1 MSKFSDNLKRLRK
14 EINFTQE
21 ELAKALNVTKSRIN
35 MYECGEREPNF
46 EMLESIADYFNVD
59 MNYLLGETDVKNSK
73 QQDDIR
79 KKYDSIYSNRV
90 KKIPVL
96 GEVAAGFPMFAEEN
110 IIDYE
115 EIPAERAKNDDYF
128 ALKIHGDSM
137 EPRIWNNDVVI
148 VRKQSDV
155 DSGDIA
161 IVIVNGDL
169 GTCKKVVKHSS
180 GISLIS
186 FNSKYEPMFYTFDD
200 IKTLP
205 LTIIGKVVELRG
217 KL

>member
-1 MSKFSDNLKRLRK
+1 MEHLKQLRESKNLTQK
-14 EINFTQE
+14 ELSNM
-21 ELAKALNVTKSRIN
+21 LNVDRTTYAKWENGNSN
-35 MYECGEREPNF
+35 PSF
-46 EMLESIADYFNVD
+46 EFLLKIAKIFNVSTD
-59 MNYLLGETDVKNSK
+59 YLLGNNQVSKKQTKNPA
-73 QQDDIR
+73 
-79 KKYDSIYSNRV
+79 V
-90 KKIPVL
+90 VKIPVL
-96 GEVAAGFPMFAEEN
+96 GEVAAGFPMFADEN

-115 EIPAERAKNDDYF
+115 EIPAEMAKNDDYF

-137 EPRIWNNDVVI
+137 EPRICSGDVVI

-186 FNSKYEPMFYTFDD
+186 FNSKYEPMFYTTDD

-217 KL
+217 KF

>member
-1 MSKFSDNLKRLRK
+1 MLEEKLKSARKATGISQKDIAKKLFISQQAYAKYETGAATPNPETLKRIA
-14 EINFTQE
+14 EI
-21 ELAKALNVTKSRIN
+21 
-35 MYECGEREPNF
+35 
-46 EMLESIADYFNVD
+46 FNVSTD
-59 MNYLLGETDVKNSK
+59 YLLGNNQVSK
-73 QQDDIR
+73 KQTENP
-79 KKYDSIYSNRV
+79 SV
-90 KKIPVL
+90 VKIPVL
-96 GEVAAGFPMFAEEN
+96 GEVAAGIPIFADEN

-115 EIPAERAKNDDYF
+115 EIPAEMAKNDDYF

-186 FNSKYEPMFYTFDD
+186 FNSKYEPMFYTTDD

-217 KL
+217 KF

>member
-1 MSKFSDNLKRLRK
+1 MFISQQAYAKYETGAATPNPETLKRIA
-14 EINFTQE
+14 EI
-21 ELAKALNVTKSRIN
+21 
-35 MYECGEREPNF
+35 
-46 EMLESIADYFNVD
+46 FNVSTD
-59 MNYLLGETDVKNSK
+59 YLLGNNQVSK
-73 QQDDIR
+73 KQTENP
-79 KKYDSIYSNRV
+79 SV
-90 KKIPVL
+90 VKIPVL
-96 GEVAAGFPMFAEEN
+96 GEVAAGFPMFADEN

-115 EIPAERAKNDDYF
+115 EIPAEMAKNDDYF

-137 EPRIWNNDVVI
+137 EPRICSGDVVI

>member
-1 MSKFSDNLKRLRK
+1 MIRLSELRK
-14 EINFTQE
+14 EKGLSQKDFGKIIGAAQNTVSQWE
-21 ELAKALNVTKSRIN
+21 NGS
-35 MYECGEREPNF
+35 REPDNETINRIANF
-46 EMLESIADYFNVD
+46 FNISID
-59 MNYLLGETDVKNSK
+59 YLLGNESTPTTTTDKG
-73 QQDDIR
+73 I
-79 KKYDSIYSNRV
+79 
-90 KKIPVL
+90 KIPVL
-96 GEVAAGFPMFAEEN
+96 GEVAAGFPMFADEN

-115 EIPAERAKNDDYF
+115 EIPAEMAKNDDYF

-137 EPRIWNNDVVI
+137 EPRICSGDVVI
-148 VRKQSDV
+148 VRKQSNV

-200 IKTLP
+200 IKNLP

>member
-1 MSKFSDNLKRLRK
+1 MEHLKQLRESKNLTQK
-14 EINFTQE
+14 ELSNM
-21 ELAKALNVTKSRIN
+21 LNVDRTTYAKWENGNSN
-35 MYECGEREPNF
+35 PSF
-46 EMLESIADYFNVD
+46 EFLLKIAKIFNVSTD
-59 MNYLLGETDVKNSK
+59 YLLGNNQVSKKQTKNPA
-73 QQDDIR
+73 
-79 KKYDSIYSNRV
+79 V
-90 KKIPVL
+90 VKIPVL
-96 GEVAAGFPMFAEEN
+96 GEVAAGVPIFADEN

-115 EIPAERAKNDDYF
+115 EIPAEMAKNDDYF

-186 FNSKYEPMFYTFDD
+186 FNSKYEPMFYTTDE

-205 LTIIGKVVELRG
+205 ITIIGKVVELRG

>member
-1 MSKFSDNLKRLRK
+1 MIRIKELRNEK
-14 EINFTQE
+14 NVSQKK
-21 ELAKALNVTKSRIN
+21 LADKLSVSRSTVAMWETGASQPDTN
-35 MYECGEREPNF
+35 MLLQLAEF
-46 EMLESIADYFNVD
+46 FNVSVD
-59 MNYLLGETDVKNSK
+59 YLLSNENSSNAQIKTHSKNS
-73 QQDDIR
+73 
-79 KKYDSIYSNRV
+79 V
-90 KKIPVL
+90 EIPVL
-96 GEVAAGFPMFAEEN
+96 GEVAAGFPMFADEN

-115 EIPAERAKNDDYF
+115 EIPAEMAKNDDYF

-137 EPRIWNNDVVI
+137 EPRICSGDVVI

-186 FNSKYEPMFYTFDD
+186 FNSKYEPMFYTTDE

>member
-1 MSKFSDNLKRLRK
+1 MLEEKLKSARKATGISQKDIAKKLFISQQAYAKYETGAATPNPETLKRIA
-14 EINFTQE
+14 EI
-21 ELAKALNVTKSRIN
+21 
-35 MYECGEREPNF
+35 
-46 EMLESIADYFNVD
+46 FNVSTD
-59 MNYLLGETDVKNSK
+59 YLLGNNQVSK
-73 QQDDIR
+73 KQTENP
-79 KKYDSIYSNRV
+79 SV
-90 KKIPVL
+90 VKIPVL
-96 GEVAAGFPMFAEEN
+96 GEVAAGFPMFADEN

-115 EIPAERAKNDDYF
+115 EIPAEMAKNDDYF

-137 EPRIWNNDVVI
+137 EPRICSGDVVI

>member
-1 MSKFSDNLKRLRK
+1 MLEERLKSARKATGISQKDIAKKLFISQQAYAKYETGAATPNPETLKRIA
-14 EINFTQE
+14 EI
-21 ELAKALNVTKSRIN
+21 
-35 MYECGEREPNF
+35 
-46 EMLESIADYFNVD
+46 FNVSTD
-59 MNYLLGETDVKNSK
+59 YLLGNNQVLKKQTKNPA
-73 QQDDIR
+73 
-79 KKYDSIYSNRV
+79 V
-90 KKIPVL
+90 VKIPVL
-96 GEVAAGFPMFAEEN
+96 GEVAAGVPIFADEN

-115 EIPAERAKNDDYF
+115 EIPAEMAKNDDYF

-186 FNSKYEPMFYTFDD
+186 FNSKYEPMFYTTDE

>member
-1 MSKFSDNLKRLRK
+1 MIRLLELRK
-14 EINFTQE
+14 RKKLSQKDFGKIIGAAQNTVSQWENG
-21 ELAKALNVTKSRIN
+21 S
-35 MYECGEREPNF
+35 REPDSETINR
-46 EMLESIADYFNVD
+46 IAKFFNVSID
-59 MNYLLGETDVKNSK
+59 YLLGNETSTKASDNG
-73 QQDDIR
+73 I
-79 KKYDSIYSNRV
+79 
-90 KKIPVL
+90 KIPVL
-96 GEVAAGFPMFAEEN
+96 GEVAAGFPMFADEN

-115 EIPAERAKNDDYF
+115 EIPAEMAKNDDYF

-186 FNSKYEPMFYTFDD
+186 FNSKYEPMFYTTDE

-205 LTIIGKVVELRG
+205 ITIIGKVVELRG

>member
-1 MSKFSDNLKRLRK
+1 MQNGENGNSNPSFEFLLK
-14 EINFTQE
+14 I
-21 ELAKALNVTKSRIN
+21 AKI
-35 MYECGEREPNF
+35 
-46 EMLESIADYFNVD
+46 FNVSTD
-59 MNYLLGETDVKNSK
+59 YLLGNNQVSKKQTKNPA
-73 QQDDIR
+73 
-79 KKYDSIYSNRV
+79 V
-90 KKIPVL
+90 VKIPVL
-96 GEVAAGFPMFAEEN
+96 GEVAAGVPIFADEN

-115 EIPAERAKNDDYF
+115 EIPAEMAKNDDYF

-186 FNSKYEPMFYTFDD
+186 FNSKYEPMFYTTDE
-200 IKTLP
+200 IKTL
-205 LTIIGKVVELRG
+205 L
-217 KL
+217 

>member
-1 MSKFSDNLKRLRK
+1 MRKIAELRK
-14 EINFTQE
+14 SKGLSQKDFGKLIGAAQNTVCNWENGNREPDTQTLNKIANFF
-21 ELAKALNVTKSRIN
+21 NVTVDYLIDDNNIN
-35 MYECGEREPNF
+35 NDNMF
-46 EMLESIADYFNVD
+46 S
-59 MNYLLGETDVKNSK
+59 KNSN
-73 QQDDIR
+73 
-79 KKYDSIYSNRV
+79 SI
-90 KKIPVL
+90 KIPVL
-96 GEVAAGFPMFAEEN
+96 GEVAAGFPMFADEN

-115 EIPAERAKNDDYF
+115 EIPAEMAKNDDYF

-137 EPRIWNNDVVI
+137 EPRICSGDVVI

-186 FNSKYEPMFYTFDD
+186 FNSKYEPMFYTTDE

>member
-1 MSKFSDNLKRLRK
+1 MLEERLKSARKATGISQKDIAKKLFISQQAYAKYETGAATPNPETLKRIA
-14 EINFTQE
+14 EI
-21 ELAKALNVTKSRIN
+21 
-35 MYECGEREPNF
+35 
-46 EMLESIADYFNVD
+46 FNVSTD
-59 MNYLLGETDVKNSK
+59 YLLGNNQVLKKQTKNPA
-73 QQDDIR
+73 
-79 KKYDSIYSNRV
+79 V
-90 KKIPVL
+90 VKIPVL
-96 GEVAAGFPMFAEEN
+96 GEVAAGFPMFADEN
-110 IIDYE
+110 IIDFE
-115 EIPAERAKNDDYF
+115 EIPAEMAKNDDYF
-128 ALKIHGDSM
+128 ALKIHGDSI

-186 FNSKYEPMFYTFDD
+186 FNSKYEPMFYTTDE

>member
-1 MSKFSDNLKRLRK
+1 MEHLKQLRESKNLTQK
-14 EINFTQE
+14 ELSNM
-21 ELAKALNVTKSRIN
+21 LNVDRTTYAKWENGNSN
-35 MYECGEREPNF
+35 PSF
-46 EMLESIADYFNVD
+46 EFLLKIAKIFNVSTD
-59 MNYLLGETDVKNSK
+59 YLLGNNQVLKKQTKNPA
-73 QQDDIR
+73 
-79 KKYDSIYSNRV
+79 V
-90 KKIPVL
+90 VKIPVL
-96 GEVAAGFPMFAEEN
+96 GEVAAGFPMFADEN
-110 IIDYE
+110 IIDFE
-115 EIPAERAKNDDYF
+115 EIPAEMAKNDDYF

-186 FNSKYEPMFYTFDD
+186 FNSKYEPMFYTTDE